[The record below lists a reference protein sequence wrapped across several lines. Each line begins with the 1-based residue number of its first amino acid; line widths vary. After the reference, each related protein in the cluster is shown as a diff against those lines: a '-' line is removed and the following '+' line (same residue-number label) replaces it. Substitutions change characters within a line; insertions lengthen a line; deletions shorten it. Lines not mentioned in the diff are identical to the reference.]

1 MSEQIQIPNIDIK
14 EVTLIN
20 ANPSATG
27 QFVAFTVYPR
37 NRNEPVIFDSIVLDE
52 DMFSESVSGTLYFY
66 DPAFII
72 EQMAFTS
79 YDNIQIKL
87 QYGTQTKTL
96 SFKIVEIASGSNI
109 VEKNILGPL
118 GNTVPVAVRFAS
130 DQLVYKN
137 FDTMLL
143 RSFIGKIS
151 YDKSTGE
158 KIPSLVEGLEK
169 CQDIPGDGFVQYVFN
184 QFGYGTNTNNTQ
196 KTLKADNTFNDVWFK
211 VNPSHYPWSK
221 LGVPAKIGQMM
232 NYICEYACYS
242 KNQNAVNFFFWED
255 LDKFNFR
262 CVESLLKEPV
272 KASYTP
278 SLNENDIDAI
288 VDLQVITET
297 PVAKLVNN
305 GAFSGEYTRIKP
317 DWTNPY
323 RTILDTSEGLKR
335 TRVVY
340 DYYNVEDKNK
350 FAKISPFPPID
361 VNDVSIVYAPNRISD
376 SNYGY
381 YQEAYGQKELP
392 WWNYWDS
399 AYKYYEGEQ
408 IAGLT
413 SEVERIEG
421 NYWQSQFDFCELPAS
436 CLKKIYEEIK
446 WPLTKDRLYYS
457 YLKRADVKWKFYRNT
472 ILGERNLPS
481 SFFAILTDAR
491 KIYSNKFGGI
501 YEYGFQEIELWPKS
515 ASPGFVNTSAG
526 IVVQS
531 RKDHVGNGRDYPF
544 TVVTVPWGI
553 RGIAYNTN
561 ELLNTTLPVGVEEGA
576 PGEQTAVIG
585 PGLSVKVDPGGVSP
599 DSPFSNFTMMPVG
612 EHIVKTGDGT
622 SSVYVGRIV
631 KIDTVNSSMLD
642 LIAQDINQCGIVYN
656 SEYSNMF
663 LFDVENAIDGEC
675 GG

>member
-1 MSEQIQIPNIDIK
+1 MTQIEIPNIDIK
-14 EVTLIN
+14 EITLIN
-20 ANPSATG
+20 ANPSASG
-27 QFVAFTVYPR
+27 EFVAFTVYPR
-37 NRNEPVIFDSIVLDE
+37 NKNEPVIFDSIVLDE

-66 DPAFII
+66 DPAFIV
-72 EQMAFTS
+72 EQMAFRS

-87 QYGTQTKTL
+87 QDKTGIKSL
-96 SFKIVEIASGSNI
+96 FFKIVEIASSSNAI
-109 VEKNILGPL
+109 EKKTLGPL
-118 GNTVPVAVRFAS
+118 GNTIPVAVRFAS

-151 YDKSTGE
+151 YDKNSAE
-158 KIPSLVEGLEK
+158 KIPSLVDGLEK
-169 CQDIPGDGFVQYVFN
+169 CENIPGEGFVQYVFN

-232 NYICEYACYS
+232 NYICEYACFS

-262 CVESLLKEPV
+262 CIESLLKEPI
-272 KASYTP
+272 KATYTP
-278 SLNENDIDAI
+278 SLNENDLNAM
-288 VDLQVITET
+288 VELQVIAET
-297 PVAKLVNN
+297 PVTKLVNN
-305 GAFSGEYTRIKP
+305 GAFSGEFTRIKP
-317 DWTNPY
+317 DWSNPY

-340 DYYNVEDKNK
+340 DYYNSEDKNK
-350 FAKISPFPPID
+350 FAKISTYPPID
-361 VNDVSIVYAPNRISD
+361 ENDVSIVYAPNMISD

-392 WWNYWDS
+392 WWNYWDA
-399 AYKYYEGEQ
+399 AYKYYSGEL
-408 IAGLT
+408 IGGIT

-421 NYWQSQFDFCELPAS
+421 NYWQAQFDFCELPAS

-457 YLKRADVKWKFYRNT
+457 YLKRSDVKWKFYRNT

-501 YEYGFQEIELWPKS
+501 YRYFFQEIEFWPKG
-515 ASPGFVNTSAG
+515 AAPPYVNIAG
-526 IVVQS
+526 ALPVQAAQ
-531 RKDHVGNGRDYPF
+531 DHLGRDYPF
-544 TVVTVPWGI
+544 TIVTAPWGLQ
-553 RGIAYNTN
+553 GVAYNLN
-561 ELLNTTLPVGVEEGA
+561 ELLNGTLPSKYEKGA
-576 PGEQTAVIG
+576 DEEQTALIG

-599 DSPFSNFTMMPVG
+599 DTPFSNYRMQAVG
-612 EHIVKTGDGT
+612 EYFVKTGDST
-622 SSVYVGRIV
+622 SIEYVGRIV
-631 KIDTVNSSMLD
+631 KIDVVNSGMLD
-642 LIAQDINQCGIVYN
+642 LIGANLNACGLVSN
-656 SEYSNMF
+656 SQYSNMF
-663 LFDVENAIDGEC
+663 VFDVENAVDGTC
-675 GG
+675 GEE